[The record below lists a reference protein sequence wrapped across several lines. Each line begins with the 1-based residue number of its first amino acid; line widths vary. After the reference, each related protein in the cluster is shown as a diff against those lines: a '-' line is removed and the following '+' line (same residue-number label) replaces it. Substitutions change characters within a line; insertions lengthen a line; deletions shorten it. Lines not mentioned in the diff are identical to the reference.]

1 MHFVEDKWTKQKRK
15 WKIPYIVS
23 ERRTLCLSSY
33 KNHKLK
39 VKLWWARERKKRL
52 FFVPFILCDETF
64 FIWKKNEIKHLR
76 FISMYSELNTLS
88 EYTYFLISKTIS
100 PCTILLA
107 FKMVEIIQRILKAC
121 VRYFLKMHYKSDL
134 IT

>member
-1 MHFVEDKWTKQKRK
+1 MLKLIQESQIKNCDELAKEKRGHFL
-15 WKIPYIVS
+15 Y
-23 ERRTLCLSSY
+23 
-33 KNHKLK
+33 
-39 VKLWWARERKKRL
+39 RL
-52 FFVPFILCDETF
+52 FCATKLFLSE
-64 FIWKKNEIKHLR
+64 KKNEVKHLR